1 MNTTLPAVR
10 PGRPLR
16 PNLVLAICCTS
27 LLMVSMDATIV
38 NVALPALRRDLAAT
52 TSGLQW
58 VIDAY
63 TVVVA
68 SLLMLSGS
76 LADRFGRR
84 RTFRLGLTLFTIASA
99 LCGVAPG
106 LHSLIAF
113 RMMQALG
120 ASMLNPVAMSIIVNT
135 FLDPKAR
142 ARAIGIWGAV
152 VGISMA
158 LGPLV
163 GGGLTQT
170 VGWRSIFFINLPI
183 GAAAILLAQRFVPES
198 RAPRALRI
206 DPVGQALVLIGLASL
221 TYAVIEGPRHGFASP
236 LIASLFSTTALALA
250 GLILY
255 EPRQQEPLLDLR
267 FFKSVP
273 FTSATVIAVSVFAAF
288 SGLLFLNAL
297 YLQET
302 RGLRPFQT
310 GLYTLPLALAM
321 SACSPVSGRL
331 IGRFGTRL
339 PLLIAGATI
348 ALSGFLLTRLDAAT
362 PFALLIFAYVSFGIG
377 FGFVNAPIT
386 NTAVSGMPRAQAGL
400 AAAVASTSRQVGASL
415 GVALSGTLASVRARV
430 GGEEFARATHSFFWL
445 VVAAG
450 FLVICLAL
458 LSNGGWAR
466 ASVRK
471 IAALLDEVPAAPPSI
486 QEGV

>member
-1 MNTTLPAVR
+1 
-10 PGRPLR
+10 
-16 PNLVLAICCTS
+16 
-27 LLMVSMDATIV
+27 
-38 NVALPALRRDLAAT
+38 
-52 TSGLQW
+52 
-58 VIDAY
+58 
-63 TVVVA
+63 
-68 SLLMLSGS
+68 
-76 LADRFGRR
+76 
-84 RTFRLGLTLFTIASA
+84 
-99 LCGVAPG
+99 
-106 LHSLIAF
+106 
-113 RMMQALG
+113 
-120 ASMLNPVAMSIIVNT
+120 
-135 FLDPKAR
+135 
-142 ARAIGIWGAV
+142 
-152 VGISMA
+152 
-158 LGPLV
+158 
-163 GGGLTQT
+163 
-170 VGWRSIFFINLPI
+170 
-183 GAAAILLAQRFVPES
+183 
-198 RAPRALRI
+198 
-206 DPVGQALVLIGLASL
+206 
-221 TYAVIEGPRHGFASP
+221 
-236 LIASLFSTTALALA
+236 
-250 GLILY
+250 
-255 EPRQQEPLLDLR
+255 
-267 FFKSVP
+267 
-273 FTSATVIAVSVFAAF
+273 
-288 SGLLFLNAL
+288 
-297 YLQET
+297 
-302 RGLRPFQT
+302 LRPFQT